1 MKEHTNN
8 TGEPL
13 LVVFLTVLIDMMGI
27 GILFPI
33 MPLLLGN
40 PGSEF
45 YILPGGVSEQ
55 HGYLLLGLLTAIF
68 PLMQFLATPILGQL
82 SDKYGRRKILLFSLF
97 GTAIGY
103 ALFALAILMKSIPLL
118 FVARAIDGVTGGNI
132 SVAQAAIADVT
143 EPKDRAKNFGLI
155 GAAFGLGFIIGPFL
169 GGKISDSS
177 LVSWFNATTPFIL
190 AAILAVINMI
200 SVYFFLPETLKNART
215 EAVNIRLGAAFGHIR
230 KSFLMKEVR
239 LLFLV
244 SFLVNGGFAFFTTFF
259 SVYLSHRFGFMQGD
273 IGNFFAEVGIFIVI
287 TQAVIVRNM
296 AKAFREDEILR
307 FSILGTAIGI
317 FLYMAPVA
325 GWQVFMVTPYFA
337 AMNGLTMANMRGL
350 VSRSVGPEVQGEIL
364 GIDAAVQA
372 LAQGIPPVLAGF
384 IASTMSP
391 LASIYISGCVIAV
404 GALTYMLF
412 YRRPAKV

>member
-1 MKEHTNN
+1 MKPRVNN
-8 TGEPL
+8 TGKPL

-45 YILPGGVSEQ
+45 YILPTGFSEQ
-55 HGYLLLGLLTAIF
+55 QGYLLLGLLTAIF

-82 SDKYGRRKILLFSLF
+82 SDKYGRRKILLFSLM

-103 ALFALAILMKSIPLL
+103 ALFALAIFMKSIPLL

-190 AAILAVINMI
+190 ASILAVVNMI
-200 SVYFFLPETLKNART
+200 SVYFFLPETLANKR
-215 EAVNIRLGAAFGHIR
+215 EGRVSIKLGAAFGHIR

-244 SFLVNGGFAFFTTFF
+244 NFLVNGGFAFFTSFF
-259 SVYLSHRFGFMQGD
+259 SVYLSHKFGFKQGD
-273 IGNFFAEVGIFIVI
+273 IGNFFAVVGIFIVI
-287 TQAVIVRNM
+287 TQALIVRNM

-384 IASTMSP
+384 IASMMSP
-391 LASIYISGCVIAV
+391 LASIYISGCVITM

>member
-1 MKEHTNN
+1 MKNH
-8 TGEPL
+8 GKPL

-33 MPLLLGN
+33 LPLLLGQ

-45 YILPGGVSEQ
+45 YILPAGVTEQ
-55 HGYLLLGLLTAIF
+55 QGYLLLGLLTAIF

-82 SDKYGRRKILLFSLF
+82 SDKYGRRKILLFSLA

-118 FVARAIDGVTGGNI
+118 FLARALDGVTGGNI

-190 AAILAVINMI
+190 AAILAVINII

-215 EAVNIRLGAAFGHIR
+215 EAVNIRIGEAFGHIR

-287 TQAVIVRNM
+287 TQAIIVRNM

-307 FSILGTAIGI
+307 FSIMGTAIGI
-317 FLYMAPVA
+317 FLYMAPVL
-325 GWQVFMVTPYFA
+325 GWQVFLVTPYFA

-384 IASTMSP
+384 IASSMSP
-391 LASIYISGCVIAV
+391 LASIYVSGCVIAV
-404 GALTYMLF
+404 GALTYILF